1 MEHIGIKLSIPS
13 GVTTV
18 GISARDMVSSSRMGS
33 TSWPRVDHGEGCKWS
48 HCGHNGRGVRL
59 SQVDQ
64 GGEKKWSPHLD

>member
-33 TSWPRVDHGEGCKWS
+33 TSWPRVDHGEGCK
-48 HCGHNGRGVRL
+48 
-59 SQVDQ
+59 
-64 GGEKKWSPHLD
+64 